1 MALIVRKDIPYNTL
15 ELDVN
20 TNRENLEYINVKIN
34 TKNHSE
40 LILCLQYSTNGIVYQ
55 QLFET
60 LDHESN
66 NLITMGDFDYNTLI
80 LVTRKKITTDQYI

>member
-20 TNRENLEYINVKIN
+20 TNREHLEYINIKIN